1 LVYTGKKR
9 AFAMTKFSILLLLP
23 LFLLSGCTGRE
34 DISNRSVY
42 TAETEFDPA
51 KKIVH
56 CTVSI
61 NWENNTG
68 SKVLDI
74 PLQFRFQNR
83 VHNIH
88 NVLINGKCAE
98 YSIIYPDKADPKY
111 ITAAA
116 ASTNNRV
123 SATSAAATA
132 ASNDNS
138 APKASEASGT
148 TEKTDS
154 FSGVIVHRGKRIRAG
169 SSVSVSLTY
178 SMEMAESFRDQIFVF
193 SELFPVI
200 PPVKE
205 GEFMYNYQVHSDYQV
220 SVSIP
225 DGDMVASTGLSMEE
239 RVINGIK
246 TIDTYAEAVPSYG
259 IVVMDSDV
267 QISET
272 EQEGCLIR
280 SFYFEDDAK
289 WGEKLTT
296 LASDIIGFYIDTL
309 GFYPQP
315 LLNII
320 PGYESPQGGWP
331 VSPNIVGVHRGI
343 DMKRDPASHASWI
356 MAHEIA
362 HQYWG
367 FNYIL
372 EPLDY
377 PQWYGISMGIFT
389 DHLYT
394 SARGVNKDYNRFF
407 FGPYTDG
414 VEKGYN
420 TVIMQ
425 HTDSLDMQGF
435 DWNNVI
441 LHGKS
446 WAALRM
452 LEQEIGEEKMLK
464 LFYYSLN
471 NYKGVNVTLQMFMD
485 DCEMIAGRDMDQFFN
500 TWYLQNRH
508 LEYFVG
514 EIIVPQGDPGGFSQ
528 ITVIRVGDTSAEKVD
543 LAFVLEDN
551 DTLITVIEGR
561 KDTVKLSAR
570 FSSPLREVIPDPYF
584 KLPLVNRKSRRVTD
598 IF

>member
-1 LVYTGKKR
+1 MIKLS
-9 AFAMTKFSILLLLP
+9 ALLLLP
-23 LFLLSGCTGRE
+23 LIILPGCTAIE
-34 DISNRSVY
+34 DISNRSLY
-42 TAETEFDPA
+42 IAEVEFDPV
-51 KKIVH
+51 KKLVH
-56 CTVSI
+56 STVSI

-74 PLQFRFQNR
+74 PLQFRFNNR

-88 NVLINGKCAE
+88 DVSFNGKSTA
-98 YSIIYPDKADPKY
+98 YTIIRADNV
-111 ITAAA
+111 
-116 ASTNNRV
+116 SSNDF
-123 SATSAAATA
+123 SATVSSAGKRAPATSP
-132 ASNDNS
+132 ASMVTGKNS
-138 APKASEASGT
+138 
-148 TEKTDS
+148 S
-154 FSGVIVHRGKRIRAG
+154 FSGLIIHPGKRVRAG
-169 SSVSVSLTY
+169 SSVTVKLSY
-178 SMEMAESFRDQIFVF
+178 SIEMEESFRDQIFVF
-193 SELFPVI
+193 SEIFPVI
-200 PPVKE
+200 PPAKE
-205 GEFMYNYQVHSDYQV
+205 GEFLYNYQVHSDYQV
-220 SVSIP
+220 SVTVPARQI
-225 DGDMVASTGLSMEE
+225 VASTGLSTGEL
-239 RVINGIK
+239 VSNGTR
-246 TIDTYAEAVPSYG
+246 TIGTYAEAVPSYG

-272 EQEGCLIR
+272 QKEGCLIR

-331 VSPNIVGVHRGI
+331 VSPNIVGIHRGI
-343 DMKRDPASHASWI
+343 DLKRDPSSHASWI

-377 PQWYGISMGIFT
+377 PQWYGISMGIYT
-389 DHLYT
+389 DRLYT
-394 SARGVNKDYNRFF
+394 SARGGSKDYNRFF

-446 WAALRM
+446 WAALCM
-452 LEQEIGEEKMLK
+452 LEQEIGEENMRK

-471 NYKGVNVTLQMFMD
+471 SYRGVNVTLQMFKS
-485 DCEMIAGRDMDQFFN
+485 DCEMITGREMDQFFT

-508 LEYFVG
+508 LEYSVE
-514 EIIVPQGDPGGFSQ
+514 EIVSSPGDTGGFSL
-528 ITVIRVGDTSAEKVD
+528 ITVIRVGDASAGKVD

-551 DTLITVIEGR
+551 DTLVTVVEGR
-561 KDTVKLSAR
+561 KDTVRLSAR
-570 FSSPLREVIPDPYF
+570 FSSPIREVIPDPYF
-584 KLPLVNRKSRRVTD
+584 KLPLVNRQSRRVSD
-598 IF
+598 AL